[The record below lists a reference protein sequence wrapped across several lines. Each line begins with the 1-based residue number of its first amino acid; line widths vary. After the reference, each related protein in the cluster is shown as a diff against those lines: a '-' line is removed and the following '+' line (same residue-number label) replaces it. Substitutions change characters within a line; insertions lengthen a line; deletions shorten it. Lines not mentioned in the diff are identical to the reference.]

1 MGMELFIIRHGI
13 AVPGSMLLADADR
26 PLTPKGRKRFSQAV
40 RGLQR
45 LKVRFDRLYHSP
57 WLRAVETAE
66 LLAPVLDGKAVD
78 SAALA
83 RAPSQDLLDALMGE
97 RVALVG
103 HEPWMGEL
111 VAWLTT
117 GAPPHGHVFAFKRG
131 GVAWLEGQP
140 QPGQMVLQAF
150 LPPKMLRKLGDG
162 VSR

>member
-1 MGMELFIIRHGI
+1 MELFVIRHAI

-26 PLTPKGRKRFSQAV
+26 PLSPKGRMRFSQAV
-40 RGLQR
+40 MGLQR
-45 LKVRFDRLYHSP
+45 LKIRFDRLYHSP

-66 LLAPVLDGKAVD
+66 LLAPVLDGKAVG
-78 SAALA
+78 SPALA
-83 RAPSQDLLDALMGE
+83 RTPSQDVLAVLVGE

-117 GAPPHGHVFAFKRG
+117 GTPPDGSVFAFKRG

-140 QPGQMVLQAF
+140 QPGRMVLQAF
-150 LPPKMLRKLGDG
+150 LPPKVLRQLGEG
-162 VSR
+162 APR

>member
-1 MGMELFIIRHGI
+1 MELFIIRHAI
-13 AVPGSMLLADADR
+13 AVPGSRLLADADR
-26 PLTPKGRKRFSQAV
+26 PLTPKGRTRFSQAV
-40 RGLQR
+40 LGLQR

-66 LLAPVLDGKAVD
+66 LLAPVLDGKAVC
-78 SAALA
+78 SPALA
-83 RAPSQDLLDALMGE
+83 RAPSQDVLDALDGT

-117 GAPPHGHVFAFKRG
+117 GAPPHGSVFAFKRG

-140 QPGQMVLQAF
+140 QPGQMVSQAF
-150 LPPKMLRKLGDG
+150 LPPKVLRQLGQG
-162 VSR
+162 VSH

>member
-1 MGMELFIIRHGI
+1 MELFVIRHAI

-26 PLTPKGRKRFSQAV
+26 PLSPKGRARFSQAV
-40 RGLQR
+40 LGLQC

-83 RAPSQDLLDALMGE
+83 RAPSQDLLDALVGE

-117 GAPPHGHVFAFKRG
+117 GAPPHGSVFALSAG
-131 GVAWLEGQP
+131 E
-140 QPGQMVLQAF
+140 
-150 LPPKMLRKLGDG
+150 
-162 VSR
+162 

>member
-1 MGMELFIIRHGI
+1 MELFIIRHAI

-26 PLTPKGRKRFSQAV
+26 PLSPKGRKRFSEAV
-40 RGLQR
+40 LGLQC

-66 LLAPVLDGKAVD
+66 LLAPVLDGKAVC
-78 SAALA
+78 SPALA
-83 RAPSQDLLDALMGE
+83 RAPSQDLLDALVGA

-117 GAPPHGHVFAFKRG
+117 GAPPHGSVFAFKRG

-140 QPGQMVLQAF
+140 QPSRMVLQAF
-150 LPPKMLRKLGDG
+150 LPPKVLRELGEG
-162 VSR
+162 AAR

>member
-1 MGMELFIIRHGI
+1 MGMELFVIRHGI

-26 PLTPKGRKRFSQAV
+26 PLTPKGRKRLSEEV
-40 RGLQR
+40 LGLQC
-45 LKVRFDRLYHSP
+45 LKVRLDRLYHSP

-66 LLAPVLDGKAVD
+66 LLAPVLDGKAVC
-78 SAALA
+78 SPALA
-83 RAPSQDLLDALMGE
+83 RAPSQELLEALVGE
-97 RVALVG
+97 RVAVVG

-117 GAPPHGHVFAFKRG
+117 GAPLHGSVFAFKRG

-150 LPPKMLRKLGDG
+150 LPPKVLRQLGQG
-162 VSR
+162 VAR